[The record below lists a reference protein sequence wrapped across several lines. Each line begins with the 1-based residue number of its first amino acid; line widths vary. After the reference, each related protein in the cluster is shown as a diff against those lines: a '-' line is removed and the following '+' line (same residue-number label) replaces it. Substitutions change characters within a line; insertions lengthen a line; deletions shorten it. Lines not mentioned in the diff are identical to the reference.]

1 MRPEG
6 GVAESAL
13 GTVRMGLDKDLDV
26 LCGQGKPSQQ
36 QLGGGAGYHFPSKYG
51 LKPG

>member
-26 LCGQGKPSQQ
+26 LCGLDNGSEGDESFLFCFFK
-36 QLGGGAGYHFPSKYG
+36 
-51 LKPG
+51 

>member
-26 LCGQGKPSQQ
+26 LCGLDNGIK
-36 QLGGGAGYHFPSKYG
+36 LGVFPPK
-51 LKPG
+51 KKKKK

>member
-26 LCGQGKPSQQ
+26 LCGLDNRIDGFKP
-36 QLGGGAGYHFPSKYG
+36 AGPFWVPPTFLTG
-51 LKPG
+51 V